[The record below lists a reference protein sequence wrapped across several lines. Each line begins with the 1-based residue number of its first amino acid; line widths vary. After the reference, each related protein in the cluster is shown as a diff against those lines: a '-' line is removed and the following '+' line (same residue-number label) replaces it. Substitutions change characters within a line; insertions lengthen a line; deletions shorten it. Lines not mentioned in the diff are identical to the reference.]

1 MSPNLPDIESA
12 RFNMIEQQIRPWN
25 VLDGNVLELLSVVR
39 REDFVPESHRH
50 LAFVDME
57 IPLPEHQ
64 VMLAPKVQAR
74 LLQELDLSPTDKVL
88 EIGTGSGYLTALM
101 ARLAAHVLSVE
112 KYESLTALAQSNLA
126 HAGISN
132 VELVTANGLA
142 ENPRWAH
149 VGFDAIAITGAVQS
163 VPQHL
168 IERLNPAGRLVAIV
182 GQPPV
187 MQAVLI
193 ERADARHAGS
203 GLRSTVLF
211 ETLTQPL
218 EDAPKVSQFQ
228 F

>member
-25 VLDGNVLELLSVVR
+25 VLDSNVLELLSVVR

-88 EIGTGSGYLTALM
+88 EIGTGSGYMTALM

>member
-88 EIGTGSGYLTALM
+88 EIGTGSGYMTALM